1 MAVQPNGAQCVLA
14 SIGRSLVDGERD
26 LQSSFACPRWDA
38 GAGRAAMN
46 TVYVIVVSAIGAL
59 TFFSMALAKLVPDE
73 YDHGA
78 LRLAP
83 ARSRAIRVR
92 Q

>member
-1 MAVQPNGAQCVLA
+1 
-14 SIGRSLVDGERD
+14 
-26 LQSSFACPRWDA
+26 
-38 GAGRAAMN
+38 MN